1 MGHVVG
7 LNGKKIRYKMGNDQ
21 QIIESLDEQKDLDE
35 EEKEDEKKEEPK
47 DDKPR

>member
-1 MGHVVG
+1 
-7 LNGKKIRYKMGNDQ
+7 MGNDQ